1 MSVVYNLGK
10 SIFMVYFTISG
21 EWAGCLR
28 ENNCSVPLCVRRVG
42 DTRRTSEMRALARA
56 DTHIHIVEF
65 ILIAEIATIHSLV
78 IYSEE
83 RSSAPHPARTRGE
96 KGSGG
101 AEIESTST
109 SKTNIV
115 SHETDCRP
123 S

>member
-1 MSVVYNLGK
+1 MASGLVVFAKIIVARRY
-10 SIFMVYFTISG
+10 VHVVSG
-21 EWAGCLR
+21 IHGER
-28 ENNCSVPLCVRRVG
+28 
-42 DTRRTSEMRALARA
+42 EMRALARA
-56 DTHIHIVEF
+56 DTYIRIVEF

-101 AEIESTST
+101 AEIESPST

-115 SHETDCRP
+115 SHKTDCWP